1 MSQSMYH
8 EKWILWQK
16 KKYFSP
22 SFALISI
29 CEKKVERLHQ
39 FKNDRENAYFIAPW
53 RSFPPFKMANV
64 LVIKIWEHKIIV
76 SNEINCHKLSN

>member
-1 MSQSMYH
+1 MKSGFFGR
-8 EKWILWQK
+8 

-29 CEKKVERLHQ
+29 SEKKVERLHQ

-53 RSFPPFKMANV
+53 RSFQTFRMANV
-64 LVIKIWEHKIIV
+64 TVIKI
-76 SNEINCHKLSN
+76 